1 MGSRCTVL
9 PRRGS
14 LQRYASAIWPD
25 RAGKSCGQINTC
37 MKTITIPA
45 HASREQRDV
54 LIARILRQIMRV
66 QKTVARI
73 QADDTAR
80 EHERRQSQC

>member
-1 MGSRCTVL
+1 
-9 PRRGS
+9 
-14 LQRYASAIWPD
+14 
-25 RAGKSCGQINTC
+25 

-80 EHERRQSQC
+80 EHELRQSQC